1 MTAAAGCGRG
11 GALQLAGLRAWR
23 RTEVRRLADAL
34 DTKLADS
41 EMPLVDLRQTGGGQ
55 DGVRFGAA
63 LLANLGYLANGLAG
77 GDFRPTNQ
85 QVEVQAL
92 LKEMVRTNVGA
103 IDALLANDL
112 AALNS
117 MLRAKNVPNVIGG
130 GAAVVP

>member
-1 MTAAAGCGRG
+1 
-11 GALQLAGLRAWR
+11 
-23 RTEVRRLADAL
+23 
-34 DTKLADS
+34 
-41 EMPLVDLRQTGGGQ
+41 
-55 DGVRFGAA
+55 VRFAAA

-112 AALNS
+112 AALNA
-117 MLRAKNVPNVIGG
+117 MLKAKNVPNVIGG